1 VTTDEND
8 TPDSR
13 CLSLYICSLLRSREV
28 YPCPP
33 FTSSIFIGLTG
44 SSISGREHG
53 STNYL
58 WTHAERYNFQPE
70 DNYIK
75 VRLPTLS
82 ALARHETV
90 IKENALTICIR
101 IEQEYG
107 EQPKSKPNFQ
117 EEGHVKV
124 PNDMVS
130 ALGALVDVPN
140 GADVR
145 FVCLEHELDKDEGQM
160 EGGEGYEDGEGLRS
174 RKRVI
179 YANSQVLSRRS
190 SYFEDLF
197 ATSFLETTAPQ
208 VDRVKT
214 VVIESADFN
223 TVYWMIRYVFDHQY
237 TNVIDRM
244 IRFLYTN
251 ELLFDEQEDH
261 IRDLMVWQSIEPAIA
276 RKALTGL
283 GANLPSNREWH
294 WRSWDGDEPVSAI
307 SNSDHDPDTRSIAS
321 SSHSFV
327 SNTPNTSKSQSSTA
341 PTASSNAKSTPRP
354 TRVSAPISPNRS
366 SSISSRASSGSYPS
380 SRTVGPAKPYPPR
393 IQTQHDTDPHKH
405 PVEQP
410 PPACA
415 MAVYMLAHQYRL
427 ETLELL
433 AKGHI
438 LSHLTHSTCI
448 PVL

>member
-28 YPCPP
+28 YHSPP
-33 FTSSIFIGLTG
+33 FTSSIFIGLIG
-44 SSISGREHG
+44 SSQSGREHG
-53 STNYL
+53 FTHYL
-58 WTHAERYNFQPE
+58 WTHTERYNFQPE

-82 ALARHETV
+82 TLARHETV
-90 IKENALTICIR
+90 IKENVVTICIR

-107 EQPKSKPNFQ
+107 EQSKSGPNFQ

-145 FVCLEHELDKDEGQM
+145 FVCLEHELEKE
-160 EGGEGYEDGEGLRS
+160 EGGLGDGGDGEGLRS

-179 YANSQVLSRRS
+179 CANSQVLSRRS

-276 RKALTGL
+276 RKALTSP
-283 GANLPSNREWH
+283 NPNQSSSREWQ
-294 WRSWDGDEPVSAI
+294 WRCWDGDEPLSAI
-307 SNSDHDPDTRSIAS
+307 STSDNDPDTRSIAS
-321 SSHSFV
+321 SSHSFA
-327 SNTPNTSKSQSSTA
+327 NTTNTNKSKSSTA

-354 TRVSAPISPNRS
+354 TRGSAPISPNRS

-380 SRTVGPAKPYPPR
+380 SRTVGASKPYPPR

-415 MAVYMLAHQYRL
+415 MAIYMLAHQYRL
-427 ETLELL
+427 ETLEAL
-433 AKGHI
+433 ARGHI

-448 PVL
+448 PIL